1 MAVLGLYYSR
11 SKLKTRAVRRER
23 EAAMKNIML
32 GSRLQHQN
40 GLKAVVKGV
49 DGDNVYVTF
58 DKQDALI
65 NYTQRDINDLFM
77 LER

>member
-1 MAVLGLYYSR
+1 
-11 SKLKTRAVRRER
+11 
-23 EAAMKNIML
+23 MKNIML